1 MKKKTMKK
9 TMYLCILTVMLV
21 FVALYIVGVVNG
33 TIGKRSCFQDRST
46 ATAAEKQTYEEPFF
60 SHAEEYL
67 QKEISPESGDSRL
80 YGRRMEMKMWSRLYY
95 LKKYSSHAVKAGI
108 ESSAIDKTVADA
120 SHRLLMM
127 LMLFDVSPFDIPRVI
142 SKYEEAS
149 LKAGAEES
157 VALEEIRGVLVHLL
171 LNLPGDSS
179 LFDAE
184 TVCSLYEKYRDSE
197 SPEGP
202 EDAEGAEQP
211 EIDEMLAKSY
221 LMISDGYLKRATG
234 EIRHYHDW
242 RDSSADMRITS

>member
-1 MKKKTMKK
+1 M
-9 TMYLCILTVMLV
+9 
-21 FVALYIVGVVNG
+21 
-33 TIGKRSCFQDRST
+33 
-46 ATAAEKQTYEEPFF
+46 
-60 SHAEEYL
+60 
-67 QKEISPESGDSRL
+67 
-80 YGRRMEMKMWSRLYY
+80 
-95 LKKYSSHAVKAGI
+95 
-108 ESSAIDKTVADA
+108 
-120 SHRLLMM
+120 
-127 LMLFDVSPFDIPRVI
+127 
-142 SKYEEAS
+142 
-149 LKAGAEES
+149 
-157 VALEEIRGVLVHLL
+157 